1 MLTLSNT
8 LETYRKRKKHDF
20 LITILMTT
28 WFLQGD
34 AGSFRIRF
42 RNGQSSPHSVWRGK
56 ELSPAAKLHFLS
68 ERTSQQY
75 SKFPAQCPT
84 CLYEDPSWYISTP
97 LGYNLGGQK
106 KPLWN
111 KYNTTKHTHSR
122 SKKENKSR
130 IHAEARD
137 WSCNSHGQGNNLPL
151 GLLCFKKK
159 KKENEK
165 RLQASSYTL
174 RDADLLFYCCFSAVS

>member
-1 MLTLSNT
+1 MLVPLGFVSEMARAPHIQCGEAKNWVLLPSCTSSAKEPLNN
-8 LETYRKRKKHDF
+8 
-20 LITILMTT
+20 IP
-28 WFLQGD
+28 
-34 AGSFRIRF
+34 SFQH
-42 RNGQSSPHSVWRGK
+42 NV
-56 ELSPAAKLHFLS
+56 L
-68 ERTSQQY
+68 
-75 SKFPAQCPT
+75 PT

-111 KYNTTKHTHSR
+111 KYNATKHTHSR